1 MNNSVFKTIA
11 AIVSAAAGMLSSL
24 LGILYIPVL
33 LMVAC
38 NVIDWITGVMA
49 AKYRNDGGISSYKS
63 IRGIRKKVCQWLLVI
78 VGALID
84 MLLKYSATTIGFKMP
99 FTFMIA
105 CIVAIWII
113 CNEIISILENMID
126 IGAPIPPFLKP
137 IIKNIKTQVE
147 TMAGAAESE
156 GGTNNENN

>member
-1 MNNSVFKTIA
+1 MNNNVCKVIT
-11 AIVSAAAGMLSSL
+11 AIISTVTGILSSL

-38 NVIDWITGVMA
+38 NLIDYGTGLMA
-49 AKYRNDGGISSYKS
+49 AKYRNDGKISSYRS
-63 IRGIRKKVCQWLLVI
+63 MRGILKKVCQWLLVI
-78 VGALID
+78 VGSLID

-126 IGAPIPPFLKP
+126 IGAPIPPFLIQ
-137 IIKNIKTQVE
+137 IIKNVKTQVE
-147 TMAGAAESE
+147 NIGGTTEESE
-156 GGTNNENN
+156 EKQNE